1 MQIKMG
7 GSENQIINT
16 SIHTQEKAAEKGRQ
30 KAAKQQKKSVIFA
43 GDLPLHKDSI
53 TLRRQQAQKKA
64 MELVKNAWSG
74 DRKTDLSMA
83 EYRER
88 AEEQRK
94 ELQLNLDKI
103 AECDSRKENLREGY
117 GVDADSQEQ
126 KDLELLEKV
135 YYPESNYGEITE
147 EERERA
153 EELMRGP
160 LTEYQQRCLEIDEEK
175 RVFNN
180 RAQNAQSGIEVYNG
194 AVTNMKIER
203 LKFHKMVDAQNNA
216 EKVMKEA
223 SKDIQSMIVEEAKDH
238 VDETYEE
245 QREAAKEKAEE
256 KEEQEE
262 KVELRKEQKELLEE
276 RIDEIR
282 EDSNE
287 AEAAQKKQDRDA
299 REEAELLSDMAD
311 AGLNVAGANNAVKAE
326 IKDMLNKM
334 KLVEA
339 DIKGIEVDEEL

>member
-1 MQIKMG
+1 MQVKI
-7 GSENQIINT
+7 GSTDTRVMNT
-16 SIHTQEKAAEKGRQ
+16 NMQAQEKTAEKGQ
-30 KAAKQQKKSVIFA
+30 KKSAGQQRKSVIFA

-64 MELVKNAWSG
+64 MELVKNAWNG
-74 DRKTDLSMA
+74 DRKTDQSMA

-88 AEEQRK
+88 TEEERK

-135 YYPESNYGEITE
+135 YFSNSNYDEITE
-147 EERERA
+147 EEQQRA
-153 EELMRGP
+153 RELMRGP
-160 LTEYQQRCLEIDEEK
+160 LTEYQQKCLEIDGEK
-175 RVFNN
+175 RVFDS
-180 RAQNAQSGIEVYNG
+180 RAQNAQIGMEIYGG

-203 LKFHKMVDAQNNA
+203 LKFHKMTDAQNDA
-216 EKVMKEA
+216 KKVMEQA
-223 SKDIQSMIVEEAKDH
+223 GEDIQGMIVGEAKDH

-245 QREAAKEKAEE
+245 QREEAKEKAEQ

-262 KVELRKEQKELLEE
+262 KIELRGEQKELLEA
-276 RIDEIR
+276 RIEESR

-287 AEAAQKKQDRDA
+287 AEAAQKKQEKDA
-299 REEAELLSDMAD
+299 REEAALLSDMAD
-311 AGLNVAGANNAVKAE
+311 AGLNVAGAGDTVKAE

-334 KLVEA
+334 KLLEA